1 MEHLK
6 LNRVATIVAMIC
18 LPFLLLSCQKENT
31 EEPTSK
37 INYHFATLAE
47 GQQLLAAN
55 GEFYNSLN
63 QNNIDWRMRRTGA
76 TIDELKDFVQTCVRD
91 FNEEEKVAITRAVAS
106 IELKLNDMGAALP
119 FPKDDI
125 VFVKTTMQEESNA
138 GAYTHKTE
146 IYIGERILQYGVAH
160 GGDDEPTS
168 ESNWLYFNYAIAHE
182 LFHCLTR
189 NSPEFRSQMY
199 SLIGFTT
206 TGSDFVFA
214 PDIQNAIL
222 INPDVEHID
231 NYAEFTIND
240 EKRNCE
246 LLVLYTKTWEEAYAE
261 VGDEA
266 SFFNYNQAVLV
277 PVDAL
282 DTYYPVED
290 ASDFWD
296 VVGRNTDYV
305 IAPEECLADNFSYT
319 IVYGFDGMDYQTPQ
333 LITDIYNLL
342 CSYNL
347 EY

>member
-1 MEHLK
+1 M
-6 LNRVATIVAMIC
+6 VALIC
-18 LPFLLLSCQKENT
+18 LPFLLLSCQKDNT
-31 EEPTSK
+31 EKPVSK

-55 GEFYNSLN
+55 DEYYNSLN

-76 TIDELKDFVQTCVRD
+76 TLEELKSFVQTCVRD
-91 FNEEEKVAITRAVAS
+91 FNEEEKTAITRAVAS
-106 IELKLNDMGAALP
+106 IESRLNDMGAALP

-125 VFVKTTMQEESNA
+125 VFVRTTMQEESNA

-146 IYIGERILQYGVAH
+146 IYIGERIMRYGIPH
-160 GGDDEPTS
+160 DGDDEATS

-206 TGSDFVFA
+206 TGSDFVFS

-231 NYAEFTIND
+231 NYAEFTING

-246 LLVLYTKTWEEAYAE
+246 LTVFYTKTWGEAYAE

-266 SFFNYNQAVLV
+266 SFFSYNQAVLV
-277 PVDAL
+277 PIDAL
-282 DTYYPVED
+282 DTYYPVEE

-333 LITDIYNLL
+333 LITNIYNLL
-342 CSYNL
+342 CNYNL
-347 EY
+347 EN